1 MTTTEKPAARPKV
14 IRIGGEPRLLGRLLP
29 RDLNPAAG
37 DETVTLI
44 HSLLTEAHLDRRAAR
59 AHGWRGV
66 RPSFTQRPAWT
77 ARIAERD
84 AIFGLVFEEEAVHE
98 NELLLGTL
106 RLYVFPDPDHPDLAS
121 RPKPMRADASS
132 PEWPNRIRALSDNVD
147 SLEAYAAGVVE
158 LGVRLDGAG
167 VELTYT
173 APREI
178 AFTDAS
184 GCRDGRL
191 RPLTDGLPF
200 FAALAETLRGVFPPG
215 TPDELVLWA
224 EPDPEH
230 PTALVSITLAAG
242 AFTGLLPGR
251 RMRALPFK
259 HRPHEEEMSRKPVV
273 HVLSG
278 FLGAGKTT
286 FLQQWLEYLNNRERF
301 TGVIQNEFGEVD
313 LDTLLLRGQTR
324 IEAIDEGCVCCTLAD
339 SLRPG
344 LLRLL
349 KALPADQIIIE
360 TTGIAHPN
368 LVMDAL
374 WVLNDIASRGL
385 LITVVDAY
393 DLSRRPETL
402 DDSDESDEAACRRI
416 QIDHADVLVCAKA
429 DAVTDEALADLQA
442 QLAKRN
448 PAALILAADH
458 GSVPFGVL
466 DAFFLHALD
475 RRLGRLTSREGPA
488 APGDLKG
495 GPLHFAAAA
504 PEGGSASRYE
514 TFVLRDAQARSASGW
529 RMLIEAAGPGVS
541 RVKGIVNLEGHGP
554 FVLQYAAGTL
564 DFQPLPPAPG
574 SGSEAGSE
582 NGRQTPDSPERF
594 LVFIGRGLEEART
607 AALAHAP
614 RT

>member
-1 MTTTEKPAARPKV
+1 MTTTEKPAAHPKV

-66 RPSFTQRPAWT
+66 RPSFTHRPAWT
-77 ARIAERD
+77 ARIAGRD

-121 RPKPMRADASS
+121 RPKAMRADASS
-132 PEWPNRIRALSDNVD
+132 PEWPNRIRALSENVD
-147 SLEAYAAGVVE
+147 ALEAYAAGVVE

-167 VELTYT
+167 AELTFT

-184 GCRDGRL
+184 GRPDGRL

-200 FAALAETLRGVFPPG
+200 FAALAETLRGVFPPD

-242 AFTGLLPGR
+242 VFTGLLPGR
-251 RMRALPFK
+251 RMRALPFR

-349 KALPADQIIIE
+349 KASPADQIIIE
-360 TTGIAHPN
+360 TTGLAHPN

-374 WVLNDIASRGL
+374 WVLSDIATRGL

-393 DLSRRPETL
+393 DLSRRPEAL
-402 DDSDESDEAACRRI
+402 DDDSEEAACRRI

-429 DAVTDEALADLQA
+429 DAVTDEALAGLQA
-442 QLAKRN
+442 RLAKRN

-488 APGDLKG
+488 RPDGLRG
-495 GPLHFAAAA
+495 GPLHFSAASAEPA
-504 PEGGSASRYE
+504 PAEKFE
-514 TFVLRDAQARSASGW
+514 TFVLADAQMRSASGW
-529 RMLIEAAGPGVS
+529 RTLVEAAGPGVS
-541 RVKGIVNLEGHGP
+541 RVKGIVDLEGHGP
-554 FVLQYAAGTL
+554 VVLQYAAGTL
-564 DFQPLPPAPG
+564 DFQPLPPA
-574 SGSEAGSE
+574 SGSEGGSQAGSE
-582 NGRQTPDSPERF
+582 GGRQTPESPERF
-594 LVFIGRGLEEART
+594 LVFIGRGLDQART
-607 AALAHAP
+607 AALAEGR